1 MAKDNADLLSLS
13 SGILQTARNVLDE
26 IGKQKD
32 EIEKQKAEIEKQKA
46 DIERQA
52 GDLRE
57 QSKQAQAMMRAM
69 QDLRKEM
76 MGFDDAARLLVEAL
90 EVWAQSEPQ
99 RMWEETRKQMQDAR
113 TYLTKAEKY
122 WSDDTRRQWILDI
135 TNDVQAGLS
144 QHIIEHRESV
154 LKRANRSIIEMKTE
168 STYLQNYVQD
178 FLNEAIAN
186 TEQHINENVDR
197 SIRKIEVTLSDY
209 LRDLRESLQAMIAHR
224 DAEIMKECMGE
235 IHGHD

>member
-32 EIEKQKAEIEKQKA
+32 EIAKQKA

-57 QSKQAQAMMRAM
+57 QAKQAQAMMRAM

-135 TNDVQAGLS
+135 TNDVHAGLS

-154 LKRANRSIIEMKTE
+154 LKRANRSIVEMKTE
-168 STYLQNYVQD
+168 STHLQNSVQD

-209 LRDLRESLQAMIAHR
+209 LRDLRESLQAMIARR

-235 IHGHD
+235 IYGHD